1 MNLLHPER
9 AKSCNISRTAW
20 TTPEGYYP
28 TPDVAVFV
36 TLCHSGM
43 CVGVSVISVCI
54 YDGHYATCC
63 LLIIEPPLLDSG
75 SLSKDLHN

>member
-1 MNLLHPER
+1 MNLLHLEQS
-9 AKSCNISRTAW
+9 KSCNISRTAW

-28 TPDVAVFV
+28 THEVAVFV

-43 CVGVSVISVCI
+43 CVGVCVCT
-54 YDGHYATCC
+54 YDCHYTTCC